1 MRVDIGELSR
11 RAKDFRREFEETKAR
26 TAEENFP
33 WYPYDSMSNF
43 DALDRLLSGAN
54 RDIGK
59 LAGGLPILDIGCAD
73 GATSFFL
80 ERAGFKVDV
89 IDNPPT
95 NFNGMR
101 GLYRL
106 KDALKSNV
114 NIYSADLDSQ
124 FMVPDERYGIVLFLG
139 LLYHLKNPFYALE
152 TLASRAR
159 YCLLSTRIAKY
170 GPDRN
175 RLLQD
180 LPIAY
185 LVAPQETNNDATTF
199 WIFSKMGLERLISRT
214 GWDVL
219 DYLAVGNTKSS
230 DPASQDGDERA
241 FVLLE
246 SERVP
251 KPAAKLELLAG
262 WHELEQNAWRW
273 TEDRFSARVPA
284 SVENA
289 QTLVLEVYLPE
300 SGFKGQSRYVL
311 HVSVNGRSIGNEAF
325 SSPGLK
331 TVRFRLDKLADTKET
346 ALVECRLDP
355 AQPAAPGDPRKLG
368 VVVRFFDE
376 AGRPMPDP
384 FTIV

>member
-1 MRVDIGELSR
+1 MSVDIGELSR
-11 RAKDFRREFEETKAR
+11 SAKDFRREFEDTKAR
-26 TAEENFP
+26 AAEKGFP

-43 DALDRLLSGAN
+43 DALDRLLTGAN
-54 RDIGK
+54 RDFGR

-89 IDNPPT
+89 VDNPPT
-95 NFNGMR
+95 NFNGMK

-106 KDALKSNV
+106 KEALQSSV
-114 NIYSADLDSQ
+114 NIHSADLDSQ
-124 FMVPDERYGIVLFLG
+124 FTLPGERYGVVLFLG

-152 TLASRAR
+152 TLSSRAR

-180 LPIAY
+180 LPVAY
-185 LVAPQETNNDATTF
+185 LVAPQETNNDATNF

-214 GWDVL
+214 GWAAL
-219 DYLAVGNTKSS
+219 DYLAFGNTKNS
-230 DPASQDGDERA
+230 DPASQEGDERA

-251 KPAAKLELLAG
+251 KPSAKLELLSG
-262 WHELEQNAWRW
+262 WHGLEQNAWRW
-273 TEDRFSARVPA
+273 TEDRFSARVPV
-284 SVENA
+284 SGEK
-289 QTLVLEVYLPE
+289 QTLVLEVFLPE
-300 SGFKGQSRYVL
+300 SGFKGRSRYVL
-311 HVSVNGRSIGNEAF
+311 HVSVNGRSIGSEAF

-331 TVRFRLDKLADTKET
+331 TARFRLDKLPDPNES

-355 AQPAAPGDPRKLG
+355 TQPTASGDPRKLG

-376 AGRPMPDP
+376 AGRPLPDP
-384 FTIV
+384 FAII